1 MRGSRVS
8 RTLRVYTGCVCILSC
23 FSCVWLF
30 VTLWT
35 VACQDPLSMG
45 FSRLEYGSELP
56 CPSPGDISDPG
67 IKPASPAPPELQ
79 ADSLPL
85 SHGGNPYSGIPYFTV
100 FRRYCSFVLFCFFL
114 QIEGFQQ
121 VYRHHFVNSICSLC
135 VPRSCFG
142 NSHHISN
149 VFIFIIFVM
158 VICDQ

>member
-1 MRGSRVS
+1 M
-8 RTLRVYTGCVCILSC
+8 I
-23 FSCVWLF
+23 
-30 VTLWT
+30 LWT
-35 VACQDPLSMG
+35 VACQDPLCMG
-45 FSRLEYGSELP
+45 FSRIEYGSELP

-67 IKPASPAPPELQ
+67 IKPASPAPPALQ

-85 SHGGNPYSGIPYFTV
+85 SHGGNPYSGIPHFTV
-100 FRRYCSFVLFCFFL
+100 FRRYCSFVFLFSFFFYIL
-114 QIEGFQQ
+114 KVFSKSIDTIF
-121 VYRHHFVNSICSLC
+121 FNSICSLC